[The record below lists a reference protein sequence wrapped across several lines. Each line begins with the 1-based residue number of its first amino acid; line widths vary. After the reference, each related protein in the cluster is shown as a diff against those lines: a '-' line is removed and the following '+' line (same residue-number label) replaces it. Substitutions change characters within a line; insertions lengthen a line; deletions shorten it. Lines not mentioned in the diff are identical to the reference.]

1 MWSSLEQ
8 RGVGLLSEME
18 GMASQNFEKYFKR
31 SPNLEQI
38 WRRAQ
43 SPIFKLKIGEVGKH
57 MAEMRSYFFEVV
69 KVNCIPIQLMAI

>member
-1 MWSSLEQ
+1 MWISLEQ

-43 SPIFKLKIGEVGKH
+43 SPIFSLKNRQSWQTCGRDEKLI
-57 MAEMRSYFFEVV
+57 FF
-69 KVNCIPIQLMAI
+69 